1 MATTSREGTTGSRQ
15 VTRGPTS
22 FAMYDATRKR
32 RKQKRTKRAGE
43 GEIKDLNITP
53 MMDMMTILLVFLLK
67 SFASS
72 SSDVNVA
79 NLTLPHSTTHLQIEE
94 AIPLMIT
101 QNEILV
107 DQKVITALDKN
118 GSIKPEDLPEGPN
131 GYLIKPLYDV
141 LEARADH
148 LKRIE
153 EFGGTQFIGRIAVI
167 ADKSTSYRTLFR
179 VLYTAGRAE
188 FGLFKLFVQKPT
200 T

>member
-1 MATTSREGTTGSRQ
+1 MSVSSDITTGSRAI
-15 VTRGPTS
+15 TGGPTS
-22 FAMYDATRKR
+22 YAMYDATRKR
-32 RKQKRTKRAGE
+32 RKQKRAKRANE

-53 MMDMMTILLVFLLK
+53 MLDMMTILLVFLLK

-79 NLTLPHSTTHLQIEE
+79 NLVLPHSTTKIAVEE
-94 AIPLMIT
+94 ALQLMVT

-107 DQKVITALDKN
+107 DQKLVTNFGPGGAIR
-118 GSIKPEDLPEGPN
+118 PEDLPEGPN

-141 LEARADH
+141 LEAKADH
-148 LKRIE
+148 LKNIE
-153 EFGGTQFIGRIAVI
+153 NYGGAQFQGRIAVI

-188 FGLFKLFVQKPT
+188 FGQFKLFVQKPM
-200 T
+200 